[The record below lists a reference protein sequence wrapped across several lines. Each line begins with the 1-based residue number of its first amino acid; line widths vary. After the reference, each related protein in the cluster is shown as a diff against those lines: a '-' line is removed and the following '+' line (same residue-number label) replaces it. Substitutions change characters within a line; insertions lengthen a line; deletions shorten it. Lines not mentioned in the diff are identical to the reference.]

1 MLFPTERELEF
12 LTSLKRSWRSLYR
25 EECVRITAC
34 GTLGWRHATPLSTV
48 AFQGGSDFNVAGVP
62 IAREAALV
70 EAGLDLAITPTA
82 TFGGAF
88 AGRATGQSVKGTFA
102 IRF

>member
-1 MLFPTERELEF
+1 M
-12 LTSLKRSWRSLYR
+12 
-25 EECVRITAC
+25 TAC
-34 GTLGWRHATPLSTV
+34 GTLGWRHAFGDTTPLSTV
-48 AFQGGSDFNVAGVP
+48 AFQGGSAFTVAGVP

-88 AGRATGQSVKGTFA
+88 AGRATGQSVKGTLA